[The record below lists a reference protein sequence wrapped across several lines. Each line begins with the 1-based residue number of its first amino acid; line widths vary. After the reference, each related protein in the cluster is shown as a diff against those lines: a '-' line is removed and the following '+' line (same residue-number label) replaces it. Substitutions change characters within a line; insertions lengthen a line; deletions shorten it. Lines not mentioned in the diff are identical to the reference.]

1 MEGTKSE
8 DRGRGRLWIIVGLS
22 LAALSAI
29 LFALIASGR
38 PDDQSGATATI
49 QPSTAPAGPPIFGG
63 GPANTDPGNPPDL
76 SGDSD
81 RDGLPSE
88 LDEYPPDFLP
98 PPPPPDFI
106 PPPTVTVTVFAPAP
120 PLEASQEGVNRD
132 VPPPAGAQAVPP
144 VVTAHACTYRDCR
157 TIRGRGPHQWNGGH
171 NRTHFGTNSRSNWID
186 HCNNRIH
193 KGSGV
198 ASDLY
203 RSRSS
208 GSCES
213 DNTYR
218 HCERDNN
225 YRRRLNEQGRRGLT

>member
-49 QPSTAPAGPPIFGG
+49 QPSTAPAGPPIFDG
-63 GPANTDPGNPPDL
+63 GPTNTDPGNPPDL

-81 RDGLPSE
+81 RDGLPRE

-132 VPPPAGAQAVPP
+132 VPPPAGAHTVPTVATAQPAPTAIAAPSAAAGLINGTAATIGLISALIVAVTGLITATTGFIKVLGSRRTSTAAAPA
-144 VVTAHACTYRDCR
+144 VAAKVTTPTDTANVTTTTD
-157 TIRGRGPHQWNGGH
+157 
-171 NRTHFGTNSRSNWID
+171 D
-186 HCNNRIH
+186 
-193 KGSGV
+193 
-198 ASDLY
+198 D
-203 RSRSS
+203 
-208 GSCES
+208 
-213 DNTYR
+213 
-218 HCERDNN
+218 
-225 YRRRLNEQGRRGLT
+225 